1 MGSLLFRLFGVF
13 LISGILLSAGNSYAS
28 NEGVLDVDGKSIQ
41 FRLPSN
47 YCTVAKDDRKVGEF
61 LWRMA
66 SQNVPAEGELIAVA
80 MDCDSYDV
88 VQEGSLDSAVNLNGF
103 RLAAVLILDESSGG
117 TREGFITSVREGF
130 DASAFAGGEAS
141 LVGSDANGVYI
152 QIEIE
157 HGAEA
162 LVNVGGLTMVKG
174 VVVDIEFITFN
185 QGSLTRNRL
194 LSDAESTIRRLV
206 LDNGTDADLT
216 GHTPGL
222 SFLMLAALTGGV
234 GLIFVIGLII
244 WLNRSG
250 TESVSGSGDVWGSK
264 SDRPRPVERSGSGSG
279 FGRRARSD

>member
-1 MGSLLFRLFGVF
+1 MESLLFRLFGAF
-13 LISGILLSAGNSYAS
+13 LISGILFAAGNSYAS

-47 YCTVAKDDRKVGEF
+47 YCTVAKDDREIGEF

-66 SQNVPAEGELIAVA
+66 SQNVPDEGELMAVA
-80 MDCDSYDV
+80 MDCDSYEV
-88 VQEGSLDSAVNLNGF
+88 VQSGSLDSAVNHNGF
-103 RLAAVLILDESSGG
+103 RLAAVLVLDESLGG

-130 DASAFAGGEAS
+130 DASAFSGGEPS
-141 LVGSDANGVYI
+141 VVGSDANGVYI
-152 QIEIE
+152 QIEID

-162 LVNVGGLTMVKG
+162 LVNVGGLTMVNG
-174 VVVDIEFITFN
+174 VVVDVEFITFN

-194 LSDAESTIRRLV
+194 LSDAESTMSRLV

-216 GHTPGL
+216 GHASGL
-222 SFLMLAALTGGV
+222 SLPLLAALAGGA
-234 GLIFVIGLII
+234 GLVFVIGMII

-250 TESVSGSGDVWGSK
+250 TKSVSRSGDVWGSK